1 MVGARGDRRQ
11 VKRELGLAGILEMS
25 KVQRKGS
32 ESFMR
37 RQFFLLSFAALLALI
52 GVGCK
57 HKTGANA
64 GGPTQVVIKSLD
76 DKDTTVAQY
85 NGKIVLV
92 NFWATWCEPCKIEIP
107 ELIQLQAK
115 YESKG
120 FTILG
125 VAMDDEGKSV
135 VAPFVQT
142 KRYDIGGGQ
151 QSPKNYPILIGSE
164 EIANKFGG
172 LLGYPTTVLFD
183 KNGKEIK
190 RTTGAIGY
198 EEYAKVIEGNL

>member
-1 MVGARGDRRQ
+1 
-11 VKRELGLAGILEMS
+11 
-25 KVQRKGS
+25 
-32 ESFMR
+32 MR
-37 RQFFLLSFAALLALI
+37 RQLFLLAFIAVLALV

-57 HKTGANA
+57 HKTSAN
-64 GGPTQVVIKSLD
+64 GGPTQVVIKTLD
-76 DKDTTVAQY
+76 GKDVTVAQY
-85 NGKIVLV
+85 KGKVVLV

-115 YESKG
+115 YEPKG

-135 VAPFVQT
+135 VAPFVEK

-151 QSPKNYPILIGSE
+151 QVPMNYPILLGND
-164 EIANKFGG
+164 EIASKFGG
-172 LLGYPTTVLFD
+172 LLGFPTTVLFD

-190 RTTGAIGY
+190 RTTGAIAY
-198 EEYAKVIEGNL
+198 EEYAKLIEGNL

>member
-1 MVGARGDRRQ
+1 
-11 VKRELGLAGILEMS
+11 
-25 KVQRKGS
+25 
-32 ESFMR
+32 MR
-37 RQFFLLSFAALLALI
+37 RQFFFLSLIAAIALT

-57 HKTGANA
+57 RKASADGKAGATEVTIKT
-64 GGPTQVVIKSLD
+64 LD
-76 DKDTTVAQY
+76 GKDVTVAQY
-85 NGKIVLV
+85 KGKVVLV

-107 ELIQLQAK
+107 ELIQLQQK
-115 YESKG
+115 YADKG

-135 VAPFVQT
+135 VGPFVQT
-142 KRYDIGGGQ
+142 KRYDIGGGKE
-151 QSPKNYPILIGSE
+151 SPMNYPILLGSE

-183 KNGKEIK
+183 KNGKEIH
-190 RTTGAIGY
+190 RTTGAISY

>member
-1 MVGARGDRRQ
+1 
-11 VKRELGLAGILEMS
+11 
-25 KVQRKGS
+25 
-32 ESFMR
+32 MR
-37 RQFFLLSFAALLALI
+37 RQIFLFSFAAVLALI
-52 GVGCK
+52 GLGCK
-57 HKTGANA
+57 HGASANGKA
-64 GGPTQVVIKSLD
+64 DPTQTVIKSLD
-76 DKDTTVAQY
+76 DKDVTVAQY
-85 NGKIVLV
+85 KGKVVLL

-107 ELIQLQAK
+107 ELIQLQQK

-151 QSPKNYPILIGSE
+151 QSPMNYPILIGNE
-164 EIANKFGG
+164 DIANKFGG

-183 KNGKEIK
+183 KDGKEIH

-198 EEYAKVIEGNL
+198 DEYAKLIEGHL

>member
-1 MVGARGDRRQ
+1 
-11 VKRELGLAGILEMS
+11 VKRELGLAGILEMD
-25 KVQRKGS
+25 KDQRKGS

-37 RQFFLLSFAALLALI
+37 RQFFLLSFAALFALV
-52 GVGCK
+52 GAGCK
-57 HKTGANA
+57 HRASANT

-76 DKDTTVAQY
+76 DKDVTVAQY
-85 NGKIVLV
+85 KGKVVLV

-107 ELIQLQAK
+107 ELIQLQTK
-115 YESKG
+115 YEPKG

-125 VAMDDEGKSV
+125 IAMDDEGKSV

-151 QSPKNYPILIGSE
+151 QVPMNYPILIGSE

-190 RTTGAIGY
+190 RTTGAIAY

>member
-1 MVGARGDRRQ
+1 
-11 VKRELGLAGILEMS
+11 VKREFNLTGILEVS
-25 KVQRKGS
+25 NHQKKGS

-37 RQFFLLSFAALLALI
+37 RQFLILSFAALFALV

-57 HKTGANA
+57 HKTSANT
-64 GGPTQVVIKSLD
+64 GPAQVVIKGLD
-76 DKDTTVAQY
+76 DKDVTVAQY
-85 NGKIVLV
+85 KGKVVLV

-107 ELIQLQAK
+107 ELIQLQSK
-115 YESKG
+115 YEPKG

-125 VAMDDEGKSV
+125 IAMDDEGKSV

-142 KRYDIGGGQ
+142 KRYDIGGSQ
-151 QSPKNYPILIGSE
+151 QVPMNYPILIGSE

-190 RTTGAIGY
+190 RTTGAIAY
-198 EEYAKVIEGNL
+198 EEYAKVIEGIL

>member
-1 MVGARGDRRQ
+1 
-11 VKRELGLAGILEMS
+11 
-25 KVQRKGS
+25 
-32 ESFMR
+32 MR
-37 RQFFLLSFAALLALI
+37 RQIFLFSIAAMLALI
-52 GVGCK
+52 GLGCK
-57 HKTGANA
+57 HKASANT

-76 DKDTTVAQY
+76 DKDVTVAQY
-85 NGKIVLV
+85 KGKVVLV

-107 ELIQLQAK
+107 ELIQLQQK

-151 QSPKNYPILIGSE
+151 QSAMNYPILLGSE

-183 KNGKEIK
+183 KDGKEIH

-198 EEYAKVIEGNL
+198 DEYAKLIEGHL

>member
-1 MVGARGDRRQ
+1 
-11 VKRELGLAGILEMS
+11 VKPQIDLAGILEMGAE
-25 KVQRKGS
+25 QRKGS
-32 ESFMR
+32 ESFMLR
-37 RQFFLLSFAALLALI
+37 KFFLIAFAAILAMVV
-52 GVGCK
+52 VGCK
-57 HKTGANA
+57 HKASAN

-76 DKDTTVAQY
+76 GKDVTVAQY
-85 NGKIVLV
+85 KGKVVLV

-107 ELIQLQAK
+107 ELIQLQTK
-115 YESKG
+115 YEPKG

-125 VAMDDEGKSV
+125 VAMDDDGKSV

-142 KRYDIGGGQ
+142 KRYEIGGGQ
-151 QSPKNYPILIGSE
+151 QVPMNYPILLGND

-172 LLGYPTTVLFD
+172 LLGFPTTVLFD

-190 RTTGAIGY
+190 RTTGAIAY

>member
-1 MVGARGDRRQ
+1 
-11 VKRELGLAGILEMS
+11 
-25 KVQRKGS
+25 
-32 ESFMR
+32 MR
-37 RQFFLLSFAALLALI
+37 RQFFLLTLVAVLALI

-57 HKTGANA
+57 HKTSAN

-76 DKDTTVAQY
+76 GKDVTVAQY
-85 NGKIVLV
+85 KGKVVLV

-115 YESKG
+115 YEPKG

-135 VAPFVQT
+135 VAPFVEK

-151 QSPKNYPILIGSE
+151 QVPMNYPILLGDD
-164 EIANKFGG
+164 EIASKFGG
-172 LLGYPTTVLFD
+172 LLGFPTTVLFD

-190 RTTGAIGY
+190 RTTGAIAYGIREDY
-198 EEYAKVIEGNL
+198 RRKPVDEMLDERDFQKKCEAAFDDLKR

>member
-1 MVGARGDRRQ
+1 
-11 VKRELGLAGILEMS
+11 
-25 KVQRKGS
+25 
-32 ESFMR
+32 MR
-37 RQFFLLSFAALLALI
+37 RQFFLLSIAAVLALV

-57 HKTGANA
+57 HKASAN
-64 GGPTQVVIKSLD
+64 GKPDPTQVVIKSLD
-76 DKDTTVAQY
+76 NKDVTVAQFK
-85 NGKIVLV
+85 GKVVLV

-107 ELIQLQAK
+107 ELIQLQQK

-142 KRYDIGGGQ
+142 KRYDIGGGL
-151 QSPKNYPILIGSE
+151 QSPMNYPILLGSE
-164 EIANKFGG
+164 DIANKFGG

-183 KNGKEIK
+183 KDGKEIK
-190 RTTGAIGY
+190 RTTGAIAY
-198 EEYAKVIEGNL
+198 EEYAKVIEENL

>member
-1 MVGARGDRRQ
+1 MDSFVGRRIFGFLI
-11 VKRELGLAGILEMS
+11 VAMLAIAGT
-25 KVQRKGS
+25 
-32 ESFMR
+32 
-37 RQFFLLSFAALLALI
+37 
-52 GVGCK
+52 GCK
-57 HKTGANA
+57 QKASAN

-76 DKDTTVAQY
+76 DKEVTVAQY
-85 NGKIVLV
+85 KGKVVLV

-107 ELIQLQAK
+107 ELIQLQQK
-115 YESKG
+115 YADKG

-135 VAPFVQT
+135 VGPFVQT

-151 QSPKNYPILIGSE
+151 QAQMNYPILLGNE

-190 RTTGAIGY
+190 RTTGAIAY

>member
-1 MVGARGDRRQ
+1 M
-11 VKRELGLAGILEMS
+11 
-25 KVQRKGS
+25 KGS

-37 RQFFLLSFAALLALI
+37 RQFFLLSVVAILAMAV
-52 GVGCK
+52 VGCK
-57 HKTGANA
+57 HKASANN
-64 GGPTQVVIKSLD
+64 GPTQVVIKSLD
-76 DKDTTVAQY
+76 GKDVTVAQY
-85 NGKIVLV
+85 KGKVVLV

-115 YESKG
+115 YEPNG

-135 VAPFVQT
+135 VAPFVEK

-151 QSPKNYPILIGSE
+151 QVPMNYPILLGND
-164 EIANKFGG
+164 EIASKFGG
-172 LLGYPTTVLFD
+172 LLGFPTTVLFD

-190 RTTGAIGY
+190 RTTGAIAY
-198 EEYAKVIEGNL
+198 EEYAKIIEGNL

>member
-1 MVGARGDRRQ
+1 
-11 VKRELGLAGILEMS
+11 
-25 KVQRKGS
+25 
-32 ESFMR
+32 MR
-37 RQFFLLSFAALLALI
+37 RRIFAISAVAILAVV

-57 HKTGANA
+57 KSASANA
-64 GGPTQVVIKSLD
+64 AATQVVIKGLD
-76 DKDTTVAQY
+76 GKDVTVADY
-85 NGKIVLV
+85 KGKVVLV

-107 ELIQLQAK
+107 ELIQLQEK
-115 YESKG
+115 YAAKG

-125 VAMDDEGKSV
+125 VAMDDDGKSV

-142 KRYDIGGGQ
+142 KRYDIGGGREM
-151 QSPKNYPILIGSE
+151 PMNYPILLGNE

-198 EEYAKVIEGNL
+198 DEYAKVIEGNL

>member
-1 MVGARGDRRQ
+1 MRRRIFLISMAAVLAAVGA
-11 VKRELGLAGILEMS
+11 
-25 KVQRKGS
+25 
-32 ESFMR
+32 
-37 RQFFLLSFAALLALI
+37 
-52 GVGCK
+52 GCK
-57 HKTGANA
+57 KKANANA
-64 GGPTQVVIKSLD
+64 GATEVVIKGLD
-76 DKDTTVAQY
+76 GKDVTVADY
-85 NGKIVLV
+85 KGKVVLV

-107 ELIQLQAK
+107 ELIQLQDK
-115 YESKG
+115 YASKG

-135 VAPFVQT
+135 VSPFVQT
-142 KRYDIGGGQ
+142 KRYDIGGGKEM
-151 QSPKNYPILIGSE
+151 PMNYPILLGNE

-190 RTTGAIGY
+190 RTTGAIAY

>member
-1 MVGARGDRRQ
+1 M
-11 VKRELGLAGILEMS
+11 
-25 KVQRKGS
+25 
-32 ESFMR
+32 
-37 RQFFLLSFAALLALI
+37 AAVLALV
-52 GVGCK
+52 GLGCK
-57 HKTGANA
+57 HGASASGKTDA
-64 GGPTQVVIKSLD
+64 TQVAIKTLD
-76 DKDTTVAQY
+76 DKDVTVAQY
-85 NGKIVLV
+85 KGKVVLV

-107 ELIQLQAK
+107 ELIQLQQK

-151 QSPKNYPILIGSE
+151 QSPMNYPILIGSE

-183 KNGKEIK
+183 KDGKEIH
-190 RTTGAIGY
+190 RTTGAITY
-198 EEYAKVIEGNL
+198 DEYAKLIEGHL